1 MKAKKFAAAF
11 LAASM
16 LLALPACGK
25 TETKE
30 PAPTET
36 LTPPA
41 VQTAKPEK
49 VTPSSAP
56 TATPGVP
63 QSEPTAA
70 VSNDDSWKTEFEQN
84 LFENYNVT
92 PVKYESLGNGIYQV
106 YVEKDGKVIPFVTV
120 DSATGDY
127 HG

>member
-1 MKAKKFAAAF
+1 MKAKKIAAAF

-25 TETKE
+25 AEDKE
-30 PAPTET
+30 PTPTET
-36 LTPPA
+36 PAPPA
-41 VQTAKPEK
+41 VQTAKPEPVK
-49 VTPSSAP
+49 PSAAP
-56 TATPGVP
+56 TPTPDA
-63 QSEPTAA
+63 QKSEPTAA
-70 VSNDDSWKTEFEQN
+70 VSTDEAWKTEFEKS
-84 LFENYNVT
+84 LFENYQVT

>member
-25 TETKE
+25 TENKE

-41 VQTAKPEK
+41 VQTAKPEPAAPSAAPAATPD
-49 VTPSSAP
+49 VTP
-56 TATPGVP
+56 GD
-63 QSEPTAA
+63 PTAA
-70 VSNDDSWKTEFEQN
+70 VSIDEAWKTDFEKK
-84 LFENYNVT
+84 LFDNYQVT